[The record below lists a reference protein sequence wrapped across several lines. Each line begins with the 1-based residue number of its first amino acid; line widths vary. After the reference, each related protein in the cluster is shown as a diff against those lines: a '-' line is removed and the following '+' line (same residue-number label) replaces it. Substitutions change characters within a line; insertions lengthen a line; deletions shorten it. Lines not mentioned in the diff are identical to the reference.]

1 MTNLVP
7 PKRFNKSLASRNTH
21 LNYYYENAT
30 TPPLQSKLR
39 LSELIMNIHYMTIDH
54 PFRISLTQR
63 ERVLYLCAGMVD
75 LQLQDHGDQ
84 HGEGG

>member
-7 PKRFNKSLASRNTH
+7 PKRFKKSLASRNTH
-21 LNYYYENAT
+21 LNI
-30 TPPLQSKLR
+30 LK
-39 LSELIMNIHYMTIDH
+39 
-54 PFRISLTQR
+54 R
-63 ERVLYLCAGMVD
+63 EREKQNLCAGMVD